1 MAQESLVAL
10 HAVVAVGGN
19 IDEWVTLTVTE
30 LGDIIMP
37 TTQNG
42 HSYICTTAG
51 TTGAAEPT
59 WTLVPDSV
67 QPTDGDVV
75 WTENGIDADK
85 VCGVGT
91 WTIGPNAYAEIDDT
105 EFCSDDAKIK
115 RGLRSA
121 ADVSFS
127 GNYKSDDTAGQD
139 VIVEAFW
146 NRTNMTDLRFY
157 IGSSS
162 GAVGYSYYAPNDS
175 LLAGG
180 KLPAGIPISHIKI
193 MSAQSLSADKA
204 DLVKI
209 EFTGKVQGA
218 MRLFEFT

>member
-1 MAQESLVAL
+1 MALESLVAL

-19 IDEWVTLTVTE
+19 IATWTTLTAYD
-30 LGDIIMP
+30 LGDIVMP
-37 TTQNG
+37 VTANG
-42 HSYICTTAG
+42 HKYICTTAG
-51 TTGAAEPT
+51 TTAAPEPT

-67 QPTDGDVV
+67 QPTDGTAV

-85 VCGVGT
+85 IAGIGT
-91 WTIGPNAYAEIDDT
+91 WSIGANSYAKIDDT
-105 EFCSDDAKIK
+105 AFCDDDEKFK

-139 VIVEAFW
+139 IIVAAFW

-162 GAVGYSYYAPNDS
+162 GAVGYSYYAPNNS
-175 LLAGG
+175 LIAGG

-193 MSAQSLSADKA
+193 MSAQAISADK
-204 DLVKI
+204 
-209 EFTGKVQGA
+209 TGHS
-218 MRLFEFT
+218 LS

>member
-19 IDEWVTLTVTE
+19 IAAWEATTAYE
-30 LGDIIMP
+30 LDDIIMP

-51 TTGAAEPT
+51 TSDSSEPT
-59 WTLVPDSV
+59 WTVTPDSV
-67 QPTDGDVV
+67 QPTDGTAV

-85 VCGVGT
+85 VCGIGT
-91 WTIGPNAYAEIDDT
+91 WTIGPNAYAEIDDS
-105 EFCSDDAKIK
+105 EFCSDDAKVK

-139 VIVEAFW
+139 VIVSAFW
-146 NRTNMTDLRFY
+146 NRTDMTDLRFY

-162 GAVGYSYYAPNDS
+162 GAVGYSYYAPNNS